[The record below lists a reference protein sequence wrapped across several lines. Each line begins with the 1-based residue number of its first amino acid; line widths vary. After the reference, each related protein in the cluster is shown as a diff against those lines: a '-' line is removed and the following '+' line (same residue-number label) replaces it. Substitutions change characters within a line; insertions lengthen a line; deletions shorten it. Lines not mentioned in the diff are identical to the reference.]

1 MKWARKNSATGR
13 PSAQA
18 NAEMIPSRRLQAALQ
33 PDQPAPTAAALKKLA
48 HALRDEGMSQAELY
62 RLFQAEHARSDL
74 DEPRLEAL
82 AETMD
87 LIWGGGWAK
96 GHALFA
102 QELSQA
108 RLDSE

>member
-1 MKWARKNSATGR
+1 MRSARKNSATGR
-13 PSAQA
+13 PSALA
-18 NAEMIPSRRLQAALQ
+18 SAEMIPARRLQTALR
-33 PDQPAPTAAALKKLA
+33 PDQPAPTAAALEKLA
-48 HALRDEGMSQAELY
+48 HALRDEGMSQAALY

-82 AETMD
+82 AGTMD

-96 GHALFA
+96 GHALFE
-102 QELSQA
+102 QELSQE

>member
-1 MKWARKNSATGR
+1 
-13 PSAQA
+13 
-18 NAEMIPSRRLQAALQ
+18 
-33 PDQPAPTAAALKKLA
+33 
-48 HALRDEGMSQAELY
+48 MSQAALY

-74 DEPRLEAL
+74 DEPSLEAL

-96 GHALFA
+96 GHALFK

>member
-1 MKWARKNSATGR
+1 
-13 PSAQA
+13 
-18 NAEMIPSRRLQAALQ
+18 MIPSRRLQAALQ

-96 GHALFA
+96 GHALFE

>member
-13 PSAQA
+13 PNAQA
-18 NAEMIPSRRLQAALQ
+18 SAEVIPARRLQAALR
-33 PDQPAPTAAALKKLA
+33 PDQPAPTAAALEKLA
-48 HALRDEGMSQAELY
+48 YALRDEGMSQVALY
-62 RLFQAEHARSDL
+62 RLYQGEHARGDL
-74 DEPRLEAL
+74 DELRLEAL

-96 GHALFA
+96 GHALFEQA
-102 QELSQA
+102 LSQA

>member
-1 MKWARKNSATGR
+1 MKSARKNSATGR
-13 PSAQA
+13 PSALA
-18 NAEMIPSRRLQAALQ
+18 GAEMMPARRLQAALR
-33 PDQPAPTAAALKKLA
+33 PDQPPPPAATLVALA
-48 HALRDEGMSQAELY
+48 QALRDEGMTQAALY

-96 GHALFA
+96 GHALFE
-102 QELSQA
+102 QELSQE

>member
-1 MKWARKNSATGR
+1 MPA
-13 PSAQA
+13 
-18 NAEMIPSRRLQAALQ
+18 RRLQAALR
-33 PDQPAPTAAALKKLA
+33 PDQPPPSVATLVALA
-48 HALRDEGMSQAELY
+48 QALRDEGMTQPALY

-96 GHALFA
+96 GHALFE
-102 QELSQA
+102 QELSQE